1 MIHSQADYL
10 NAGYHYEKRRKTE
23 KTLRRMIATEPEAER
38 AEAWRLIERGRAEAR
53 LTDES

>member
-23 KTLRRMIATEPEAER
+23 KTLRRMVIAEAAAER

-53 LTDES
+53 LTDEA